1 MVHVTAAIILK
12 QNKVLICQR
21 GEGGPCA
28 YLWEFPGGKQEEGES
43 LVECLIREVKEELD
57 LTIEVSD
64 ICDEFS
70 YNYGDGEMNFTFYN
84 AQILSGIIKPT
95 VHESVLWV
103 DVLELGDFVFCP
115 ADVSLVRR
123 LIESNKK

>member
-1 MVHVTAAIILK
+1 MVHVTAAIMRK
-12 QNKVLICQR
+12 QDKILICQR

-57 LTIEVSD
+57 ITIAATNIYDEVD
-64 ICDEFS
+64 

-84 AQILSGIIKPT
+84 AQITSGTIKPT

-103 DVLELGDFVFCP
+103 DVLELGDYILCP
-115 ADVSLVRR
+115 ADVSVVRR
-123 LIESNKK
+123 LIAANKK